1 MSWFLIFI
9 SSFVPI
15 LLLAAIVV
23 AESLKDAG
31 TKLHMVRV
39 PLRGT
44 NRTLITKR

>member
-15 LLLAAIVV
+15 LLLAVIVL
-23 AESLKDAG
+23 AESHRDAK
-31 TKLHMVRV
+31 TKLRLVRV

-44 NRTLITKR
+44 DRMSLTER